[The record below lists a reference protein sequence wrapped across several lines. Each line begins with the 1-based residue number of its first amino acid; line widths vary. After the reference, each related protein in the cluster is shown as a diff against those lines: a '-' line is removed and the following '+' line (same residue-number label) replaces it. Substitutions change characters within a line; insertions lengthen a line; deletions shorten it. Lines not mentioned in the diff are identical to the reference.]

1 VYYFAYS
8 SNLNK
13 KQMKERC
20 PDSKPMF
27 AASLSNYKLV
37 FVGWVRQWRG
47 GVASIKPFRGEKV
60 LGAVYEI
67 SERDLRQLDKY
78 EGYPDVYTRVNV
90 TVADE
95 FGKPVEAVTYI
106 KIKQLEETQP
116 SEEYLTAIQQGYKDW
131 GMFSA

>member
-1 VYYFAYS
+1 
-8 SNLNK
+8 
-13 KQMKERC
+13 
-20 PDSKPMF
+20 
-27 AASLSNYKLV
+27 
-37 FVGWVRQWRG
+37 
-47 GVASIKPFRGEKV
+47 
-60 LGAVYEI
+60 
-67 SERDLRQLDKY
+67 LRQLDKY